1 MKISRS
7 SATAWALIQG
17 GNALS
22 IVCGILIARGVSPYE
37 FSRFATLSAALA
49 IMTSFLNP
57 LINELAHRVAATR
70 AIHPIALIKRTA
82 YSSAI
87 CIGIATTACLSI
99 VRDPLDIF
107 LVCIA
112 VPLSLVG
119 HSWVFAIL
127 SGLHR
132 MIAYGWT
139 LVASSLVRLGV
150 LIPFLIAAPYLSGFA
165 WSYFAGFII
174 TLVLARTQLDTRLQR
189 GTDDAWN
196 TNWVL
201 LVGFFLLALPF
212 SLDQPLIQL
221 LYPERAADYAAVMTY
236 AKSVMLLASPALAI
250 AYSSALQ
257 VGHRSPSTSRRLL
270 PIVVVLFLAA
280 LFAFALWVIHPSLF
294 PLLLGTQ
301 YLHAMP
307 QIAIALPAMALY
319 VVSHYLLQILLV
331 SSRWWICILL
341 VIPSALQIILFARIS
356 EPTLTHLML
365 VGLTVFT
372 LQFVFACI
380 ASILHPPQPG
390 QTV

>member
-22 IVCGILIARGVSPYE
+22 IVCGILIARTVSPYE
-37 FSRFATLSAALA
+37 FARFATLSAALA

-70 AIHPIALIKRTA
+70 AIHPNALIKRTA

-87 CIGIATTACLSI
+87 CMAIATTACLSI
-99 VRDPLDIF
+99 VRQPLEIF

-112 VPLSLVG
+112 IPLSLVG
-119 HSWVFAIL
+119 HSWIFAIL

-139 LVASSLVRLGV
+139 LVASSVVRLGI
-150 LIPFLIAAPYLSGFA
+150 LIPFLITTPHLAGFA
-165 WSYFAGFII
+165 WSYLAGFVV
-174 TLVLARTQLDTRLQR
+174 TVLLARICLGPRLQHET
-189 GTDDAWN
+189 TDGWS

-201 LVGFFLLALPF
+201 LLGFFLLALPF
-212 SLDQPLIQL
+212 SLDQPIIQL
-221 LYPERAADYAAVMTY
+221 LFPDRAADYAAVMTY
-236 AKSVMLLASPALAI
+236 GKSVMLLASPALAI

-257 VGHRSPSTSRRLL
+257 VGKSSPSSMRSLP
-270 PIVVVLFLAA
+270 PIVVVVLLAT
-280 LFAFALWVIHPSLF
+280 LFAFALWVIHPWLF

-301 YLHAMP
+301 YLHAMS
-307 QIAIALPAMALY
+307 QLSIALPAMALY
-319 VVSHYLLQILLV
+319 VVSHYLLQILLI

-341 VIPSALQIILFARIS
+341 VIPSLLQILLFARLS
-356 EPTLTHLML
+356 EPTITQLMSVSL
-365 VGLTVFT
+365 CVFAV
-372 LQFVFACI
+372 QFVFACV
-380 ASILHPPQPG
+380 ASALHHPRTG
-390 QTV
+390 HTT